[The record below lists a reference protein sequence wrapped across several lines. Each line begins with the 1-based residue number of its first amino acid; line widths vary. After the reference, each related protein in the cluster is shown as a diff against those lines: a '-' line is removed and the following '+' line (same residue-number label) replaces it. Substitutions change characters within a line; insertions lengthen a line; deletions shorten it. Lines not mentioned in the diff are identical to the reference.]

1 MSALPRF
8 GPPGIMKSALYCLY
22 LRHLKVINQLISW
35 YCFEWGVTR
44 KEDFQM
50 QAAVP
55 PANSAAG
62 EVLLT
67 EGPVFPG
74 DQLLVICLGR
84 HPCDAVSAIVN
95 SELGRNLKAH
105 GFDPQPA
112 WARGAVV
119 LVAGLSLDV
128 FGKMDFSEAELQ
140 SADDLKSYHVICRPE
155 DETKVLAC
163 MRGLRYKKRPRAK
176 KITLVRLYWPLD
188 LADVGD
194 ASSCKHSRLL
204 GEVGGS
210 DSVGVAC
217 TGDEGN
223 TELIDPTATS
233 PVVTR
238 LR

>member
-1 MSALPRF
+1 MDVCFATFRTTWDHEVSTILFVPAASQ
-8 GPPGIMKSALYCLY
+8 G
-22 LRHLKVINQLISW
+22 NQLISW

-62 EVLLT
+62 EVLLAQRQ
-67 EGPVFPG
+67 VFPG

-84 HPCDAVSAIVN
+84 HPCNAVSAIVN

-119 LVAGLSLDV
+119 LVAGLSHDV
-128 FGKMDFSEAELQ
+128 FGKMDFSEGELQ
-140 SADDLKSYHVICRPE
+140 SADDLKPYHVICRPE

-163 MRGLRYKKRPRAK
+163 LKGLPYKKRPRLK
-176 KITLVRLYWPLD
+176 KTTLVQVCWPLD
-188 LADVGD
+188 LADVED
-194 ASSCKHSRLL
+194 ASSCKRSRLWS
-204 GEVGGS
+204 EIGGS
-210 DSVGVAC
+210 DSVGAAC

-223 TELIDPTATS
+223 TELTN
-233 PVVTR
+233 
-238 LR
+238 